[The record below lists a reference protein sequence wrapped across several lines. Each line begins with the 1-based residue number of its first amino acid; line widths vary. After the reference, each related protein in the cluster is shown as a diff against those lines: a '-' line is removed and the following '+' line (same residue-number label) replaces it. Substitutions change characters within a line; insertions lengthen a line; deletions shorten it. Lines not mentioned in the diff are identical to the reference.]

1 MREGVACTHCCHAT
15 GASYYLIFENG
26 VGHFGLTPFF
36 CALIKKSD
44 YFVLQKELVILLAI
58 DNNSH

>member
-1 MREGVACTHCCHAT
+1 VR
-15 GASYYLIFENG
+15 YYLIVKNG

-58 DNNSH
+58 DNNSHYDKSSRIK